1 MSEATVVNEEAVQLK
16 KKDLDDLL
24 RDNELLIERC
34 SQLIERNREL
44 EEKVEDLE
52 RSLTVVSLGR
62 SQPHSTRVIAASVL
76 GLLGG
81 FIIFTQGLAFV
92 INYSA
97 LVRPL
102 LGFLAYSPLYSYL
115 SKDNYIIGIAAVGV
129 GGLLLI
135 CSIFLPVTSPR
146 MIGGFVLFCSLVS
159 LLVGGGYGLGAL
171 LGVIGAAL
179 AITVED

>member
-1 MSEATVVNEEAVQLK
+1 MSDEEAVQLK

-34 SQLIERNREL
+34 SQLINRNREL

-62 SQPHSTRVIAASVL
+62 SQPYGSRTIVASVL

-81 FIIFTQGLAFV
+81 FIIFTQGMAFV

-115 SKDNYIIGIAAVGV
+115 SKDSYLTGIAAIGI

-146 MIGGFVLFCSLVS
+146 MIGGFILFCSLVS

-171 LGVIGAAL
+171 FGVIGAAI
-179 AITVED
+179 AISVGD

>member
-1 MSEATVVNEEAVQLK
+1 LNEGTISDEEAVQLK

-34 SQLIERNREL
+34 SRLIQRNKEL
-44 EEKVEDLE
+44 EEKVADLE
-52 RSLTVVSLGR
+52 SSLTVVSLGR
-62 SQPHSTRVIAASVL
+62 SQLYGTRAIVASVL
-76 GLLGG
+76 GLVGG

-115 SKDNYIIGIAAVGV
+115 SKDNYLVGIAAVGM

-135 CSIFLPVTSPR
+135 CSIFLPVTSPK
-146 MIGGFVLFCSLVS
+146 MIGGFILFCSLVS
-159 LLVGGGYGLGAL
+159 LLVGGGYALGAL
-171 LGVIGAAL
+171 LGIVGGAI